1 MNSNNI
7 ATANAVS
14 VQAAAPPT
22 PKQCCGCCCDHR
34 RAVIIVDMIIVVLE
48 ALILILFQLELLIKY
63 LWSKMRNC
71 TRPRWY
77 SVVFQLQQ
85 DYSPFTGLIFLISG
99 PYCSIWHGSLL
110 DMLPASF
117 MSFSGVTINK
127 ETNSYET
134 QYYSYSTTNTC
145 QVNGATIVAQGI
157 IMLLWL
163 YPHIGFT
170 VQVLKGTLAK
180 DSYAPRSCC
189 CFDNSAVA
197 RIDQQ
202 TETPVVVTN
211 ASRMEEGIKQKEYE
225 L

>member
-1 MNSNNI
+1 M
-7 ATANAVS
+7 
-14 VQAAAPPT
+14 VQDEELYKT
-22 PKQCCGCCCDHR
+22 E
-34 RAVIIVDMIIVVLE
+34 MI
-48 ALILILFQLELLIKY
+48 
-63 LWSKMRNC
+63 
-71 TRPRWY
+71 
-77 SVVFQLQQ
+77 
-85 DYSPFTGLIFLISG
+85 
-99 PYCSIWHGSLL
+99 
-110 DMLPASF
+110 
-117 MSFSGVTINK
+117 FSGVSVATGLLSIYGAYIFNIWPVLLNMTWLIVGYVAGIIYVVQWCNDYK

>member
-48 ALILILFQLELLIKY
+48 ALILILIPIGAFDQALMVQDEELYKTEMI
-63 LWSKMRNC
+63 
-71 TRPRWY
+71 
-77 SVVFQLQQ
+77 
-85 DYSPFTGLIFLISG
+85 
-99 PYCSIWHGSLL
+99 
-110 DMLPASF
+110 
-117 MSFSGVTINK
+117 FSGVAIATGLFSIYGAYIFNIWPVLLNVTQLIVLYVAGIIYVVQWCK
-127 ETNSYET
+127 DYEEENSYTSE
-134 QYYSYSTTNTC
+134 YYTYTATC
-145 QVNGATIVAQGI
+145 SISGGTIFVQGI

-163 YPHIGFT
+163 YPHIGFI

-180 DSYAPRSCC
+180 DTYAPRSCC
-189 CFDNSAVA
+189 CVDNSAVA

-202 TETPVVVTN
+202 DETPVVVTN